1 MLQVMRPGPARL
13 DVLQGYAEVVAAV
26 AVVTACAWAS
36 KAVLPPHSVRRSAD
50 LPYILPVMAGASRH
64 GLGPGLFAA
73 ALGALA
79 YNFFFTPPVLTLRD
93 TEISDTVAMLVLL
106 GVALFTG
113 RLAARLR
120 KQAHGAGEQAK
131 RDAALASFS
140 RTLVGA
146 PDDLALGHA
155 ICRGMGSLVDANT
168 ILVSPGSP
176 AVRLIASHPPL
187 DHLTSSDAEAAKL
200 AIIERAPS
208 GRGTA
213 SGPLSEWTFYPL
225 ASSRG
230 VVGALGLAR
239 KQRGAP
245 VPPRRD
251 ILFSSLLDQAALALE
266 RQRLA
271 DEVAEVDRLRDQD
284 RLRGVLLSSVSH
296 DLRTPLTS
304 ILAAAAQL
312 RREGGADPAT
322 LAMLDAEARRLDRY
336 VANLL
341 DMVRLEAG
349 ALRLKLEPVD
359 LTDTVAAVLS
369 DLAKGG
375 AAPRVQVDVPADLPL
390 VRLDPQLFHHCLLN
404 LVDNALLHGG
414 GQPVTIR
421 AERTAAGMTLS
432 VLDEGPGL
440 PLGQEGRVFDTFVR
454 LTGSDRQGGTG
465 LGLAIVKGF
474 ADAMGLMV
482 DAGNRPDRRGAAF
495 VLHIPATLLIETS
508 AMETQ

>member
-13 DVLQGYAEVVAAV
+13 DVLRRYAEVVAAV

-50 LPYILPVMAGASRH
+50 LLYILPVMAGASRH

-73 ALGALA
+73 VLGALA

-120 KQAHGAGEQAK
+120 KQAQEAGEQAK

-146 PDDLALGHA
+146 PDELALGDA
-155 ICRGMGSLVDANT
+155 ICRGVGSLIGANT
-168 ILVSPGSP
+168 ILVGPGQP
-176 AVRLIASHPPL
+176 AVRLISSYPPL
-187 DHLTSSDAEAAKL
+187 DHLTSSDAKVAGL
-200 AIIERAPS
+200 AITERVSS
-208 GRGTA
+208 GHVTGL
-213 SGPLSEWTFYPL
+213 GPTSDWTFHPL
-225 ASSRG
+225 AGSRG

-239 KQRGAP
+239 GEGQAP
-245 VPPRRD
+245 VSLGRD
-251 ILFSSLLDQAALALE
+251 VLLNSLLDQAALALE
-266 RQRLA
+266 RQWLA
-271 DEVAEVDRLRDQD
+271 GEVAEMDRLRDQD
-284 RLRGVLLSSVSH
+284 RLRGALLSSVSH

-312 RREGGADPAT
+312 RREGGGDPAT
-322 LAMLDAEARRLDRY
+322 LAMLDTEARRLDRY

-341 DMVRLEAG
+341 DMVRIEAG
-349 ALRLKLEPVD
+349 ALRLRLEPVD
-359 LTDTVAAVLS
+359 LTDAVAAVLS
-369 DLAKGG
+369 DLSKG
-375 AAPRVQVDVPADLPL
+375 AAAPEVRVDVPADLPL

-404 LVDNALLHGG
+404 LVDNALHHGG

-421 AERTAAGMTLS
+421 GERTPSGMTLS

-440 PLGQEGRVFDTFVR
+440 PPGQETRVFSTFVR

-474 ADAMGLMV
+474 ADAMGLV
-482 DAGNRPDRRGAAF
+482 VVASNRPDRKGAAF
-495 VLHIPATLLIETS
+495 VLRIPTTLLVETI